1 MNNRL
6 KLAMAAS
13 AIALFAGCE
22 ADGGKFGGGGDT
34 PDNPGS
40 GDPGLLGLGGIT
52 NLAGWTITQ
61 RGGGNA
67 EEIQSGA
74 VCAVEELVLAG
85 VLGLGEG
92 LCYVNNQ
99 AVNTDQ
105 PTPVNV
111 VDKNGDT
118 YSVINLVASVLD
130 DPIGVLPSFPD
141 PVNNAVVASAGVG
154 VDLSGTVG
162 AGNVAAFDVE
172 LPPGVVQVNLLRD
185 AQIRTYLDGVAQ
197 ESFEGLQILGLDLL
211 NLNLESN
218 VGDTRFILG
227 CVNALPYNRIEI
239 EVGGLVSAEAVDLN
253 GDLPS
258 GPDNLLDFVSGETLY
273 VYDVVTGAA
282 PPEDVD
288 ITDEALLCTRV
299 APAA

>member
-1 MNNRL
+1 M
-6 KLAMAAS
+6 AMAAS

-22 ADGGKFGGGGDT
+22 ADGGRFDGGGGDN
-34 PDNPGS
+34 PDDTGG

-52 NLAGWTITQ
+52 NLGGWTVTQ
-61 RGGGNA
+61 RGGGVA
-67 EEIQSGA
+67 EEIQSGL
-74 VCAVEELVLAG
+74 VCAVEEMVLAG

-92 LCYVNNQ
+92 LCYVNNHE
-99 AVNTDQ
+99 VNAEE

-111 VDKNGDT
+111 VDKNDET

-130 DPIGVLPSFPD
+130 DPTGLLPAFPE
-141 PVNNAVVASAGVG
+141 PLGSGLIALAGVG

-172 LPPGVVQVNLLRD
+172 LPPGVLQVNLLRD

-197 ESFEGLQILGLDLL
+197 ETFNGLQILGLDLL
-211 NLNLESN
+211 NLNLEGF

-239 EVGGLVSAEAVDLN
+239 EAGGLVSAEALDIN

-273 VYDVVTGAA
+273 IYDVVTGAA

-288 ITDEALLCTRV
+288 INDESLLCS
-299 APAA
+299 PA